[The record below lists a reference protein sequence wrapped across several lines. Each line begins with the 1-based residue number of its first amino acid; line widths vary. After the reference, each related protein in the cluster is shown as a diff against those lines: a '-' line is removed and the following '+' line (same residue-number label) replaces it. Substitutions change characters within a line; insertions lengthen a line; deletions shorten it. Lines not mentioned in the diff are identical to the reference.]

1 MDTVN
6 SENKDLY
13 FKGQQAH
20 ETFICFFRQHWV
32 TLVREF
38 VYSLIFAF
46 VVIITLIYFQNIQAL
61 LRGNVELKLFFL
73 TAFLISTV
81 YLHRFFLRML
91 NHFVNVG
98 IITDIRVI
106 DHEKTLFFHDMVEAV
121 DMAQI
126 QNIERISEGFFAN
139 ILKYGDIKI
148 FLNASD
154 AILTFKRIPNAKYIF
169 RCISREKE
177 ARQEAL
183 AANSRE
189 HQTLEQDPS
198 TSPLPKVSAK

>member
-1 MDTVN
+1 MV
-6 SENKDLY
+6 K
-13 FKGQQAH
+13 
-20 ETFICFFRQHWV
+20 
-32 TLVREF
+32 EF
-38 VYSLIFAF
+38 VYCLIFLFA
-46 VVIITLIYFQNIQAL
+46 VVSTLVYFQDIQAL
-61 LRGNVELKLFFL
+61 LRGNVELKLFFV
-73 TAFLISTV
+73 TAFLMGTI
-81 YLHRFFLRML
+81 YMHRFFLRML

-106 DHEKTLFFHDMVEAV
+106 DHEKTLFFHDTVEAV

-126 QNIERISEGFFAN
+126 QNIERLSEGFFAN

-177 ARQEAL
+177 ARQEY
-183 AANSRE
+183 
-189 HQTLEQDPS
+189 
-198 TSPLPKVSAK
+198 TSLSKSPVQ